1 MHGCCFIGIEF
12 GTLPF
17 FADCRLWP
25 VQLLQFDQSAVH
37 ILWES
42 SVRLSGDRQRTS
54 LLWTGGKLNIWTL
67 QPPLS
72 MNLDTATNQCA
83 TITLWIPDLSKC
95 LMQFPENSYVQI
107 TSRLSYKCHEVAIW
121 MIQSLWK
128 HVSNVSSNLKD
139 PR

>member
-1 MHGCCFIGIEF
+1 MHGCCFLGIEF

-25 VQLLQFDQSAVH
+25 VQLLQFVQYAVH

-42 SVRLSGDRQRTS
+42 SVRLSRDCQRTS
-54 LLWTGGKLNIWTL
+54 LLWTGGKLKIWTL

-72 MNLDTATNQCA
+72 MNLATATNQCA